1 MTGSGMTGS
10 GVIGAAHSGLGT
22 GGVSGAGHSGLGSSG
37 FASRHFGG
45 TGATGT
51 TAAGRLATGGHNM
64 QNNWGRYNNY
74 GGLNNGFYGF
84 GYPFFLFGF
93 PFGYGYGGYGG
104 YGYGGYGYGGYGN
117 YGGYGYPV
125 AYTTSQ
131 PTSEQLASATDFTN
145 QGEEA
150 FQAGRYQ
157 EAVQKWQ
164 HALVDNPNNG
174 GLMLLLSQAMF
185 ASGQYSPAAGAVQ
198 LGMQALP
205 QDQWGTVVKNYTDLY
220 PNIQNYTD
228 QLRALENARTS
239 SPSDPGLRF
248 LLGYHYGYLGYPTQ
262 AVKELDKALTLA
274 PKDIGT
280 QVLRNVFAAQA
291 GMPAIPVTPPPAA
304 PTNQATPG
312 SPGMKPIPAT
322 S

>member
-1 MTGSGMTGS
+1 M
-10 GVIGAAHSGLGT
+10 
-22 GGVSGAGHSGLGSSG
+22 
-37 FASRHFGG
+37 
-45 TGATGT
+45 
-51 TAAGRLATGGHNM
+51 ATGGHNM

-74 GGLNNGFYGF
+74 GGLNRGFYGF

-117 YGGYGYPV
+117 YGGYGYP
-125 AYTTSQ
+125 ASYTTAQ
-131 PTSEQLASATDFTN
+131 PTSDQLASATDFTN

-174 GLMLLLSQAMF
+174 GLMLLLSQGLYAT
-185 ASGQYSPAAGAVQ
+185 GQFEPAAGALQ
-198 LGMQALP
+198 LAMQMLP
-205 QDQWGTVVKNYTDLY
+205 QSQWNTVVANYRELY

-228 QLRALENARTS
+228 QLRVLEKARTDK
-239 SPSDPGLRF
+239 PNDPGLRF
-248 LLGYHYGYLGYPTQ
+248 LLGYHYGYLGYPKE
-262 AVKELDKALTLA
+262 AVTELDKGIAIQ
-274 PKDIGT
+274 PKD
-280 QVLRNVFAAQA
+280 QLAVELRNVFAEKA
-291 GMPAIPVTPPPAA
+291 GMPAIPSATPTNPATPATQTVPPAA
-304 PTNQATPG
+304 KNN
-312 SPGMKPIPAT
+312 PA